1 MRHGGPNGVE
11 VSNELRR
18 GGHPSGDGGGA
29 RANSTRTL
37 EGEVNRKVVREEGWK
52 GGGGDFE
59 VSVVKRNGN
68 SRKDNRVTGERVRE
82 ENAINARGPA

>member
-18 GGHPSGDGGGA
+18 GGHPSGDGGGT
-29 RANSTRTL
+29 RASSTRTL
-37 EGEVNRKVVREEGWK
+37 EGEVDRKVVGEGGWE

-68 SRKDNRVTGERVRE
+68 SRKDNRVTGERVRK
-82 ENAINARGPA
+82 ENAINARGP